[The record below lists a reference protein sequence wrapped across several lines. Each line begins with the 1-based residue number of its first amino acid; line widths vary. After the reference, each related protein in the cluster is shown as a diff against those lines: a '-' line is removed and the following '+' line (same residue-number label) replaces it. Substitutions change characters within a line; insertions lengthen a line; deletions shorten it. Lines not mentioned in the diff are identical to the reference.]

1 MKLSETATKQF
12 IDNWPIARLA
22 TLNADGSPHQV
33 PVIFVHY
40 AGLFWSPVDGKTK
53 RTGELTR
60 IENAM
65 ANPHASLLLDHYAE
79 DWSQLWWLRI
89 DVELQVI
96 RLSDDAKSSVQT
108 TTSDVVDAL
117 RRKYSQYET
126 VPVLR
131 DPPTLLSMRPLNI
144 SSWSASA

>member
-1 MKLSETATKQF
+1 
-12 IDNWPIARLA
+12 
-22 TLNADGSPHQV
+22 V
-33 PVIFVHY
+33 VFVHY

-89 DVELQVI
+89 DVELQVV
-96 RLSDDAKSSVQT
+96 RLSDDAKRSVQT

-144 SSWSASA
+144 SSWCASA